1 MHIDMENIFMLNI
14 IVKYAAVSTVLFILS
29 YVIIQ
34 SHLDIALER
43 VNRILSKYSAKGG
56 NYSERVNKTISK
68 YSTTNRSK
76 YLAVFFIPV
85 VRWFF
90 VIVVFIFIFS
100 SDKKFNEHFLN

>member
-1 MHIDMENIFMLNI
+1 MLNI
-14 IVKYAAVSTVLFILS
+14 IVKYAAVCTILFILL

-68 YSTTNRSK
+68 YSTTNRSNNNSSK
-76 YLAVFFIPV
+76 IDTTYFAVFFIPV

-100 SDKKFNEHFLN
+100 SDKKFNDYFLN